1 MYKNI
6 ILYLNTLNIYIYIY
20 IYINKNKYI
29 DFQGGAGWGK
39 QNLSSSHH
47 LPKIGMCR
55 IDLVK

>member
-20 IYINKNKYI
+20 INKKIYI
-29 DFQGGAGWGK
+29 DIQGGVGWGK

-47 LPKIGMCR
+47 LPEIDLCR
-55 IDLVK
+55 LDLVK